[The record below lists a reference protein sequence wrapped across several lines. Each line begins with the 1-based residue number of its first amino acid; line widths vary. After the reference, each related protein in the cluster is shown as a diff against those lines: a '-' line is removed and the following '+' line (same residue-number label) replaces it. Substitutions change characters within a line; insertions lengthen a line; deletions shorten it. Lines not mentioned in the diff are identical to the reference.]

1 MMNGQFNSM
10 QNPYMTQPYYANRNN
25 PLVQNQNNR
34 IVWVN
39 GIEGAKAFQIE
50 PNSNILLLDSDIQ
63 GRMYIKACDNIG
75 MCNLR
80 IFNYEEVVAN
90 TQSKQNTEI
99 DTSNFV
105 TKDEMNNAIN
115 EAIQLLK
122 PKENE
127 KSKGGKS

>member
-1 MMNGQFNSM
+1 MN
-10 QNPYMTQPYYANRNN
+10 YAPINN
-25 PLVQNQNNR
+25 PFYNQPTFQNRMTNNNR
-34 IVWVN
+34 ITWVK
-39 GIEGAKAFQIE
+39 GIEGVMAFQME
-50 PNSNILLLDSDIQ
+50 PNSNGIFLDSDIQ
-63 GRMYIKACDNIG
+63 GRMYIKTCDNIG

-80 IFNYEEVVAN
+80 IFNYEEVAAN
-90 TQSKQNTEI
+90 TQSRQNTEI

>member
-1 MMNGQFNSM
+1 MN
-10 QNPYMTQPYYANRNN
+10 YAPINN
-25 PLVQNQNNR
+25 PFYNQPTFQNRMTNNNR
-34 IVWVN
+34 IIWVK
-39 GIEGAKAFQIE
+39 GIEEVMAFQME
-50 PNSNILLLDSDIQ
+50 PNSNGIFLDSDIQ
-63 GRMYIKACDNIG
+63 GRMYIKTCDNIG

-80 IFNYEEVVAN
+80 IFNYEEVTSN
-90 TQSKQNTEI
+90 TQSIQNTEI

-127 KSKGGKS
+127 KWKGGKS

>member
-1 MMNGQFNSM
+1 MN
-10 QNPYMTQPYYANRNN
+10 YAPINN
-25 PLVQNQNNR
+25 PFYNQPTFQNRMTNNNR
-34 IVWVN
+34 IIWVK
-39 GIEGAKAFQIE
+39 GIEEVMAFQME
-50 PNSNILLLDSDIQ
+50 PNSNGIFLDSDMQ
-63 GRMYIKACDNIG
+63 GRMYIKSCDNIG

-80 IFNYEEVVAN
+80 IFNYEEVAAN
-90 TQSKQNTEI
+90 TQSRQNTEI
-99 DTSNFV
+99 DINNFV

>member
-1 MMNGQFNSM
+1 MN
-10 QNPYMTQPYYANRNN
+10 YAPINN
-25 PLVQNQNNR
+25 PFYNQPTFQNRMTNNNR
-34 IVWVN
+34 IIWVK
-39 GIEGAKAFQIE
+39 GIEEVMAFQME
-50 PNSNILLLDSDIQ
+50 PNSNGIFLDSDIQ
-63 GRMYIKACDNIG
+63 GRMYIKTCDNIG

-90 TQSKQNTEI
+90 TQSRQNTEI

-122 PKENE
+122 PKETE

>member
-1 MMNGQFNSM
+1 MN
-10 QNPYMTQPYYANRNN
+10 YAPINN
-25 PLVQNQNNR
+25 PFYNQPTFQNRMTNNNR
-34 IVWVN
+34 ITWVN
-39 GIEGAKAFQIE
+39 GIEGAKAFQME
-50 PNSNILLLDSDIQ
+50 PNSNGIFLDSDIQ
-63 GRMYIKACDNIG
+63 GRMYIKTCDNIG

-80 IFNYEEVVAN
+80 IFNYEEVAAN
-90 TQSKQNTEI
+90 TQSRQNTEI

-115 EAIQLLK
+115 EASQLLK

>member
-1 MMNGQFNSM
+1 MN
-10 QNPYMTQPYYANRNN
+10 YAPINN
-25 PLVQNQNNR
+25 PFYNQPTFQNRMTNNNR
-34 IVWVN
+34 ITWVK
-39 GIEGAKAFQIE
+39 GIEGVMAFQME
-50 PNSNILLLDSDIQ
+50 PNSNGIFLDSDIQ
-63 GRMYIKACDNIG
+63 GRMYIKTCDNIG

-80 IFNYEEVVAN
+80 IFNYEEVAAN
-90 TQSKQNTEI
+90 TQSIQNTEI

>member
-1 MMNGQFNSM
+1 MN
-10 QNPYMTQPYYANRNN
+10 YAPINN
-25 PLVQNQNNR
+25 PFYNQPTFQNRMTNNNR
-34 IVWVN
+34 ITWVK
-39 GIEGAKAFQIE
+39 GIEGVMAFQME
-50 PNSNILLLDSDIQ
+50 PNSNGIFLDSDIQ
-63 GRMYIKACDNIG
+63 GRMYIKTCDNIG

-80 IFNYEEVVAN
+80 IFNYEEVTQN
-90 TQSKQNTEI
+90 TQSIQNTEI